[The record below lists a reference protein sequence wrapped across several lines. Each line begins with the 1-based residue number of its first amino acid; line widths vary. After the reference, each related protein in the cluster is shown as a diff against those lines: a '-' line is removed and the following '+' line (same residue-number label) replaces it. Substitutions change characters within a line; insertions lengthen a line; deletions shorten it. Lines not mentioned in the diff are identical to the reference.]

1 MMERSIRQQLLKE
14 HVKKQQKIIVV
25 LDMIYRLPLIV
36 SLSSFK
42 LKFLRL
48 FMEMKW
54 LKLDEVF

>member
-25 LDMIYRLPLIV
+25 LDMIYRLQLIV

-42 LKFLRL
+42 LKSLRL